1 MTQHSTLA
9 TDGQADEPTLTV
21 WRPVMDPA
29 AFAAACGYIV
39 QTETREEAHRQLD
52 QLVTTLLYSL
62 GYSEG
67 MDVFLRAVGSIHDT
81 KADSD
86 GDDGA

>member
-52 QLVTTLLYSL
+52 QLVTSLLSSL
-62 GYSEG
+62 GYGDG
-67 MDVFLRAVGSIHDT
+67 MAVFLAAVQPYHV
-81 KADSD
+81 KEPRP
-86 GDDGA
+86 

>member
-9 TDGQADEPTLTV
+9 TDGQEGGPTLTV

-29 AFAAACGYIV
+29 AFAAACAYIV
-39 QTETREEAHRQLD
+39 QTEPREEAHRQLD

-62 GYSEG
+62 GYFEG
-67 MDVFLRAVGSIHDT
+67 MDIFLRAVGSIHSA

-86 GDDGA
+86 GGGA